1 MKLAGRRNDKQ
12 EKMENK
18 KMVTATTDK
27 RAWAVVAMLFLFML
41 INFADKAVLGLAAGP
56 IIEELKLTHTQFGQV
71 GSSFFIL
78 FSVSAILVG
87 FIVNRVQT
95 KWVLAAMALIW
106 GVVQLPMLLVVGLPA
121 LMANRI
127 ILGAGEGPAYPV
139 ALHAI
144 FKWFTNEK
152 RPLPASVIAMGGAVG
167 TGIVAPGIAYVIL
180 NYSWHVAFGMLGV
193 LGLIWVVGWI
203 AIGQEGPL
211 SADSNHAA
219 DTGASAVSYGRL
231 LTCRTF
237 LGSVITGFSAYW
249 LLTLAVV
256 WLPSYLNKGAGYSP
270 TEVSWIVTLPA
281 FVQIIAI
288 PGISWLSERPQVEW
302 AFEPRVARC
311 GRFAVRPDLGRAHLR
326 PADDDRQRHAD
337 RDHRA
342 RVLDRLGD
350 FRTRPRNGCRGH
362 ALVSQRGA
370 MLGINNAVATT
381 AGIFAP
387 IVMGMVVD
395 VGTNT
400 ADGFRTGFMI
410 AGVLVV
416 IGALIG
422 LLLINP
428 EADIARF
435 ARRDTLRMR
444 PVTA

>member
-1 MKLAGRRNDKQ
+1 MP
-12 EKMENK
+12 
-18 KMVTATTDK
+18 TAATDK

-41 INFADKAVLGLAAGP
+41 INFADKAVLGLSAGP

-87 FIVNRVQT
+87 FIVNRVRT
-95 KWVLAAMALIW
+95 KAVLVVMALIW
-106 GVVQLPMLLVVGLPA
+106 ALVQLPMLLVVGLPV

-152 RPLPASVIAMGGAVG
+152 RPVPASVIAMGGAVG
-167 TGIVAPGIAYVIL
+167 TGIVAPGVTYVIF

-193 LGLIWVVGWI
+193 LGLIWVVGWL

-211 SADSNHAA
+211 SADSAHAS
-219 DTGASAVSYGRL
+219 DTGAVAVSYGKL

-256 WLPSYLNKGAGYSP
+256 WLPSYLNKSVGYSP

-288 PGISWLSERPQVEW
+288 PGISWLSERLKLSGLSSRMSRGVLGSLCVLISGALTFVLPMTSGSVMPIMITAL
-302 AFEPRVARC
+302 AFSIGSAIFALGHVMVAE
-311 GRFAVRPDLGRAHLR
+311 VTP
-326 PADDDRQRHAD
+326 
-337 RDHRA
+337 
-342 RVLDRLGD
+342 
-350 FRTRPRNGCRGH
+350 
-362 ALVSQRGA
+362 VSQRGA

-435 ARRDTLRMR
+435 ARRETPPMR
-444 PVTA
+444 AVTA

>member
-1 MKLAGRRNDKQ
+1 MAS
-12 EKMENK
+12 
-18 KMVTATTDK
+18 ATVD
-27 RAWAVVAMLFLFML
+27 RHAWAIVAMLFLFML
-41 INFADKAVLGLAAGP
+41 INFADKAVLGLSAGP

-71 GSSFFIL
+71 GSSFFIF
-78 FSVSAILVG
+78 FSISAILVG
-87 FIVNRVQT
+87 FVVNRIKT
-95 KWVLAAMALIW
+95 KWVLVVMALIW
-106 GVVQLPMLLVVGLPA
+106 AVVQLPMLLVVGLPM

-144 FKWFTNEK
+144 FKWFANER

-167 TGIVAPGIAYVIL
+167 TGIVAPGITYVIL
-180 NYSWHVAFGMLGV
+180 NHSWHVAFGMLGV
-193 LGLIWVVGWI
+193 LGLIWVVAWI

-211 SADSNHAA
+211 SADAGHAA
-219 DTGASAVSYGRL
+219 DTGASKVSYPQL

-270 TEVSWIVTLPA
+270 TAVGWIVTLPA

-288 PGISWLSERPQVEW
+288 PGISWLSERLKLRGLSSRASRGV
-302 AFEPRVARC
+302 
-311 GRFAVRPDLGRAHLR
+311 LGSLC
-326 PADDDRQRHAD
+326 
-337 RDHRA
+337 
-342 RVLDRLGD
+342 V
-350 FRTRPRNGCRGH
+350 
-362 ALVSQRGA
+362 LVSGVLTFVLPLTSGAVLPIAITALAFSIGSAIFALGHVMVAEVTPVGQRGA

-416 IGALIG
+416 VGALIG

-428 EADIARF
+428 EADIRRF
-435 ARRDTLRMR
+435 AERGAAPLR
-444 PVTA
+444 PLAAKA

>member
-1 MKLAGRRNDKQ
+1 MAA
-12 EKMENK
+12 
-18 KMVTATTDK
+18 ATTDK

-41 INFADKAVLGLAAGP
+41 INFADKAVLGLSAGP
-56 IIEELKLTHTQFGQV
+56 IIDELKLTHTQFGQV
-71 GSSFFIL
+71 GSSFFIF

-87 FIVNRVQT
+87 FIVNRIKT
-95 KWVLAAMALIW
+95 KSVLAVMALIW
-106 GVVQLPMLLVVGLPA
+106 AVVQLPMLLVVGLPV

-127 ILGAGEGPAYPV
+127 VLGAGEGPAYPV

-144 FKWFTNEK
+144 FKWFTNER

-167 TGIVAPGIAYVIL
+167 TGIVAPAVTYVIF
-180 NYSWHVAFGMLGV
+180 NYSWHAAFGMLGV
-193 LGLIWVVGWI
+193 LGLIWVVAWL

-211 SADSNHAA
+211 SADSGHTA
-219 DTGASAVSYGRL
+219 DTGTQHVSYARL

-256 WLPSYLNKGAGYSP
+256 WLPSYLNKGVGYSP
-270 TEVSWIVTLPA
+270 TAVGWIVTLPA

-288 PGISWLSERPQVEW
+288 PGISWLSERLKLRGLSSRASRGVLGSVCVLVSGILTFVLPMVSGNVLPIAVTAL
-302 AFEPRVARC
+302 AFSIGSAIFALGHVMVAE
-311 GRFAVRPDLGRAHLR
+311 VTP
-326 PADDDRQRHAD
+326 
-337 RDHRA
+337 
-342 RVLDRLGD
+342 
-350 FRTRPRNGCRGH
+350 
-362 ALVSQRGA
+362 VSQRGA

-395 VGTNT
+395 VGANT

-410 AGVLVV
+410 AGVLVT

-428 EADIARF
+428 EADIERF
-435 ARRDTLRMR
+435 ARHETPPMR